1 MGGGD
6 QKNVPGDGKKKG
18 VREEGSWGQSL
29 KDVKQDFSRVKQKA
43 IAFLKALFMDHLDQN
58 HLSDLLRGSTLG
70 PPLTYRVRIYL
81 RGTMQLGILTR
92 PLHYFPPTPCRLCTY
107 RG

>member
-1 MGGGD
+1 MGGRD
-6 QKNVPGDGKKKG
+6 RKDVPGDGKKEG

-29 KDVKQDFSRVKQKA
+29 KDVKQGFSRVNQKA
-43 IAFLKALFMDHLDQN
+43 AAFLKALFMDHLDQN
-58 HLSDLLRGSTLG
+58 HLSDLLRRSTLG

-81 RGTMQLGILTR
+81 RGTMQFGILTR
-92 PLHYFPPTPCRLCTY
+92 PLHYFPPTPCRLHTY